1 MLLGPVLVLHKVKF
15 VDSFQLLF
23 SRNHG
28 KKKKQGFE
36 KLHLMVMCPIGISS
50 LITSEHAILG
60 HMVFIT

>member
-1 MLLGPVLVLHKVKF
+1 MLSGPVLVLHKVKF

-50 LITSEHAILG
+50 LITSEHAI
-60 HMVFIT
+60 